1 MYIYI
6 YTYYN
11 EICTCLLMCMCIY
24 YMDIICII
32 VYNFV
37 SNYTID
43 IPIYHYFSMMVG
55 FYPIFPWHL
64 THFFM
69 DKAIDWS
76 GLPHVERVAPIP
88 ERKTLWIWPAKMG
101 IFWEKGGFPGISWGH
116 HGGYVLIFPDTWCS
130 SGGQNWYN
138 LGILTPLGWLGYG
151 GPYKDGYIT
160 VYNPDCT
167 PRYHKVRNWKLLKLL
182 SWCWWTTFQA
192 SPGFWMVFYFQSF

>member
-1 MYIYI
+1 
-6 YTYYN
+6 
-11 EICTCLLMCMCIY
+11 MCMCIY
-24 YMDIICII
+24 YMDSITCII

-43 IPIYHYFSMMVG
+43 IPIYTIISPWWLVFMRFFHDTSPTFLWTKPLIGPG
-55 FYPIFPWHL
+55 FRTWREWRPSL
-64 THFFM
+64 RG
-69 DKAIDWS
+69 K
-76 GLPHVERVAPIP
+76 
-88 ERKTLWIWPAKMG
+88 LWILAAKMG
-101 IFWEKGGFPGISWGH
+101 ISWEKGGFPEISWGH

-130 SGGQNWYN
+130 WGGQNWYN
-138 LGILTPLGWLGYG
+138 LGILTPNCWLGYG